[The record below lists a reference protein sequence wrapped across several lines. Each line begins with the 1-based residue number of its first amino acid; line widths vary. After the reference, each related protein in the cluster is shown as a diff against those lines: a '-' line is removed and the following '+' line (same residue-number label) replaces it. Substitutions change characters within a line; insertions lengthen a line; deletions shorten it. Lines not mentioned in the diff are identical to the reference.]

1 MREALGRVRG
11 LPFFPRFVPPYPSS
25 MAAVAFYTLEG
36 MDESDSW
43 LVAARCKNDRQQ
55 RRRLSPPAAQ

>member
-1 MREALGRVRG
+1 MREALVGRVRG

-25 MAAVAFYTLEG
+25 MAAFAFYTVEG

-43 LVAARCKNDRQQ
+43 LVAARCKHDRLKRQ
-55 RRRLSPPAAQ
+55 RRPPSVP